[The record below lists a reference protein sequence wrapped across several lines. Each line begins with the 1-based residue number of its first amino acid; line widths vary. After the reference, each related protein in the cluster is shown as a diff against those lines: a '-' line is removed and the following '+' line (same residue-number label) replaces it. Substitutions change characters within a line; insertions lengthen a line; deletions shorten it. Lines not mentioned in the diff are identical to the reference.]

1 MPAEEKARRERAR
14 EGGSGIVGYSVDAA
28 GNRVTFTINGQ
39 LFLTDIAAG
48 VTRGIAIDEPEF
60 KPVLNPR
67 ISPDGRHIM
76 YTTGTYLVDVDL
88 ADVSDTTDAGEDAG
102 DAVSIVASVPQDDA
116 DDVADTQDGTKD
128 DAQSDAAESQAGEWK
143 IGLAEFAAGEEM
155 DRYDASGGRPIPS
168 MCSSKP
174 STHPTSRPGTSPTRP
189 IRRNPRRP
197 AAIRRR

>member
-1 MPAEEKARRERAR
+1 MA
-14 EGGSGIVGYSVDAA
+14 
-28 GNRVTFTINGQ
+28 FTINGQ

-88 ADVSDTTDAGEDAG
+88 ADVSDTTDAAEDAG

-116 DDVADTQDGTKD
+116 DDVADTQDGTQD

-155 DRYDASGGRPIPS
+155 DRYDASGGRLIPS

-174 STHPTSRPGTSPTRP
+174 STHPTSRPGTSLTRP

>member
-1 MPAEEKARRERAR
+1 MA
-14 EGGSGIVGYSVDAA
+14 
-28 GNRVTFTINGQ
+28 FTINGQ

-88 ADVSDTTDAGEDAG
+88 AENTDDG
-102 DAVSIVASVPQDDA
+102 DAVSVVASVPQI
-116 DDVADTQDGTKD
+116 DGTID
-128 DAQSDAAESQAGEWK
+128 EPSDETSDGTDGAPAGEWK

-155 DRYDASGGRPIPS
+155 DRYDGFWWSPDS
-168 MCSSKP
+168 NTCCSKP
-174 STHPTSRPGTSPTRP
+174 SMPPMSGLGTSPTLRP
-189 IRRNPRRP
+189 DETRAGTPLSAGDDGECRRAPHPAGTRLRCGRLLLRRHRAPRGMGP
-197 AAIRRR
+197 